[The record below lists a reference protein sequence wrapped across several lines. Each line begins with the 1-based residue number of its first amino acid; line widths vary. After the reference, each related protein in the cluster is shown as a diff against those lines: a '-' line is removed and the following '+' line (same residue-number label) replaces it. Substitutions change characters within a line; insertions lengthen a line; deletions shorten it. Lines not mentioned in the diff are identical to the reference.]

1 MNLLTDVA
9 DRLSAMRD
17 GLLREVSDAYI
28 GATIRFASPDLPDA
42 MTGLVVG
49 ATWQGERVAIQVEAD
64 GGPYIVT
71 EVV

>member
-28 GATIRFASPDLPDA
+28 GTTIRFASPELPDT
-42 MTGLVVG
+42 MTGSVVG
-49 ATWQGERVAIQVEAD
+49 ATWQGERVALQVEAD
-64 GGPYIVT
+64 GTPYIVT